1 MMSELLQENISTQL
15 FALWVISVAAWI
27 VVFVCGSAILKGIF
41 KYDVPYYDK
50 INSIYIKI
58 SWVPF
63 LGFWIA
69 LIIEE
74 FII

>member
-1 MMSELLQENISTQL
+1 MSELLQEDISVQI
-15 FALWVISVAAWI
+15 FALFVIWCVGSM
-27 VVFVCGSAILKGIF
+27 VFVAVSAILKDIF

-50 INSIYIKI
+50 IISILVKI
-58 SWVPF
+58 GWVPF
-63 LGFWIA
+63 LGMWIA